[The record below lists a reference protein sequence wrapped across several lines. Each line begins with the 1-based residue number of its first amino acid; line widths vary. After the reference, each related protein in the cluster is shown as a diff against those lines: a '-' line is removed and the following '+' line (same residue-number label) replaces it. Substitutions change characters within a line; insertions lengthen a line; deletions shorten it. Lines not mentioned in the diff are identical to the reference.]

1 MEIVLNKSKANGT
14 LDMWYVRNEAVNDGE
29 LLDEHLWNTG
39 AVYWF
44 GPGNSAGRSLG
55 QKGNSS
61 VERSGIRLSDMWM
74 AFKLMELEEIS
85 REGAWV
91 EKRGDPRLDFGHP
104 D

>member
-1 MEIVLNKSKANGT
+1 
-14 LDMWYVRNEAVNDGE
+14 
-29 LLDEHLWNTG
+29 
-39 AVYWF
+39 
-44 GPGNSAGRSLG
+44 LG